1 MYKEYEKCIG
11 NVIVSSHG
19 ESMLEY
25 TGILISE
32 YDNTIQLRDATIT
45 RVMQSLQK
53 SIFGSEV
60 MTYKRNI
67 SVVSI
72 NKNYVISCNKV
83 D

>member
-1 MYKEYEKCIG
+1 
-11 NVIVSSHG
+11 
-19 ESMLEY
+19 MLEY

-32 YDNTIQLRDATIT
+32 YDNTIQRRDATIT

-53 SIFGSEV
+53 SMFGSEV

>member
-1 MYKEYEKCIG
+1 MYKEYENCIV